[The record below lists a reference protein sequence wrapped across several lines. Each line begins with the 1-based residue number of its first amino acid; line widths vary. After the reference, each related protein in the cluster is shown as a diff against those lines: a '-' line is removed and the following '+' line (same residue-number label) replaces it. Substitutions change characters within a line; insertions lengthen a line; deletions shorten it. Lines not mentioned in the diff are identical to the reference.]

1 MLSYPT
7 LTVFTERRRSRS
19 RSKERRKDGKY
30 PNWIVLIKI
39 CSLDTRAKL
48 FSQKVGNVIVIL
60 KIKKG
65 NGSLNKG

>member
-1 MLSYPT
+1 MFSYPT

-30 PNWIVLIKI
+30 PNWLVLLKI

-48 FSQKVGNVIVIL
+48 FFQKVRNVIVIL
-60 KIKKG
+60 KLKKEIG
-65 NGSLNKG
+65 P